1 MESKV
6 RVIGFDAV
14 WAEDLSNQINEFL
27 NENDVEVIDIK
38 HSSSSCGDSRR
49 FCTALLIYKEK

>member
-38 HSSSSCGDSRR
+38 HSSSCGDSRR

>member
-14 WAEDLSNQINEFL
+14 WAEDLSYQINEFL

-38 HSSSSCGDSRR
+38 HSSSRGDSGR